1 VDALETKLLELLEPE
16 ISRLGYE
23 LVRLRLLGRDDKIL
37 QIMAETPD
45 GLCGIG
51 DCQTISHA
59 LSDLLDAAD
68 PLPFPYR
75 LEVSSPGI
83 DRPLTRAK
91 DFARWTGHDAKVELT
106 EPVAGRKRLEGHLV
120 GITGDIVQLTISGNL
135 FELPR
140 QNIKSAKLVLTD
152 KLLAATRPQ
161 QQIMQQEDTHIEG
174 AN

>member
-1 VDALETKLLELLEPE
+1 LDELETRLRSMIEPE
-16 ISRLGYE
+16 VTRLGFE
-23 LVRLRLLGRDDKIL
+23 LVRLRIQGRDDKVL

-45 GLCGIG
+45 GLCGLE

-59 LSDLLDAAD
+59 VSDLLDADD

-91 DFARWTGHDAKVELT
+91 DFVRWAGFDAKVELL

-120 GITGDIVQLTISGNL
+120 GITDDVVRLTISGNM
-135 FELPR
+135 FDLPLGT
-140 QNIKSAKLVLTD
+140 IKSAKLVLTD

-161 QQIMQQEDTHIEG
+161 QQVMQQQDAQSEG
-174 AN
+174 VN

>member
-1 VDALETKLLELLEPE
+1 LDELETRLRSMIEPE
-16 ISRLGYE
+16 VTRLGFE
-23 LVRLRLLGRDDKIL
+23 LVRLRLQGRDDKVL

-45 GLCGIG
+45 GLCGLE

-59 LSDLLDAAD
+59 VSDLLDADD

-91 DFARWTGHDAKVELT
+91 DFVRWAGFDAKVELL
-106 EPVAGRKRLEGHLV
+106 EPVAGRKRLQGLLV
-120 GITGDIVQLTISGNL
+120 GMTGELVQLTISGNV
-135 FELPR
+135 FDLPLGT
-140 QNIKSAKLVLTD
+140 IKSAKLVLTD

-161 QQIMQQEDTHIEG
+161 QQVMQQQDTQAEG
-174 AN
+174 VN